1 MWRHKPSIYV
11 HTLEQLVS
19 REGSREGGSISL
31 QMSIKCSTPGGQM
44 CNQEAAVH
52 WAFHFKRSSFFGKD
66 SM

>member
-1 MWRHKPSIYV
+1 MN
-11 HTLEQLVS
+11 TLEQLVS
-19 REGSREGGSISL
+19 REGSRDGGSISL
-31 QMSIKCSTPGGQM
+31 QMSIKHSNSGGQM